1 MKTTWAKADM
11 DKNWYLIDAESLV
24 LGRLASNIA
33 TILMGKNKP
42 VYTPFMD
49 TGDFVVVVNAEKI
62 KVTGKKMTD
71 KNYYA
76 HSGYLGG
83 LKTRT
88 LTEMLDRKPEEVIRL
103 AVRRMLPKTILGRK
117 MLKKLKIYSGSEHP
131 HQSQKPEK
139 IEIKGA

>member
-11 DKNWYLIDAESLV
+11 NKNWYLIDAENLV

-62 KVTGKKMTD
+62 KVTGKKMTE
-71 KNYYA
+71 KNYYS
-76 HSGYLGG
+76 HSGYFGG
-83 LKTRT
+83 LKTKT
-88 LTEMLDRKPEEVIRL
+88 LAEMLDRKPEEVIRL
-103 AVRRMLPKTILGRK
+103 AVKRMLPKTILGRK

-131 HQSQKPEK
+131 HHSQKPEK

>member
-11 DKNWYLIDAESLV
+11 DKNWYLIDAEGLI

-83 LKTRT
+83 LKTKT

-131 HQSQKPEK
+131 HHSQKPEK

>member
-83 LKTRT
+83 LKTKT

>member
-11 DKNWYLIDAESLV
+11 DKNWYLIDAEGLI

-83 LKTRT
+83 LKTKT

>member
-11 DKNWYLIDAESLV
+11 DKNWYLIDAEGLI

-33 TILMGKNKP
+33 NILMGKNKP

-83 LKTRT
+83 LKTKT
-88 LTEMLDRKPEEVIRL
+88 LSEMLDRKPEEVIRL
-103 AVRRMLPKTILGRK
+103 AVRRMLPKTILGRR

>member
-11 DKNWYLIDAESLV
+11 DKNWYLMDAEGLV

-42 VYTPFMD
+42 IYTPFMD

-62 KVTGKKMTD
+62 KVTGKKITD

-83 LKTRT
+83 LKTKS
-88 LTEMLDRKPEEVIRL
+88 LAEMLDRKPEEVIKL
-103 AVRRMLPKTILGRK
+103 AVRRMLPKTRLGRK
-117 MLKKLKIYSGSEHP
+117 MIKKLKIYSGAEHP

>member
-11 DKNWYLIDAESLV
+11 DKNWYLIDAEGLI

-33 TILMGKNKP
+33 NILMGKNKP

-83 LKTRT
+83 LKTKT
-88 LTEMLDRKPEEVIRL
+88 LSEMLDRKPEEVIRL